1 MPSPREIAR
10 LVVRQGVGISC
21 GSKTSG
27 LLLVPS
33 KLARL
38 SVDEIRERYAHAD
51 KPLSAQALSKLKR
64 DPRHGV
70 QLIYAALKKRYE
82 RDSAERTRLDAMLN
96 FERVLWRAGVQHVAG
111 VDEVGMGPLAGP
123 VIAAAVVFPPH
134 TELHGIDDSKKLD
147 VEQRVDAER
156 RIRAAASG
164 IAIGRAEVAEI
175 DTVNIYHAGLLA
187 MRRAVEALPMR
198 PQHVLVDARSIPG
211 VDVPQNC
218 FDKGDGLDFSIAAAS
233 IVAKV
238 HRDRLMDELAREH
251 PGYGFERHKGYC
263 TPEHQDAIRRLG
275 PCPIHRT
282 SFTFIREL
290 RGEYSTLFYDL
301 KRRLDAAAAAAEL
314 EALDEELAA
323 SRGALSESEQRKLK
337 LVSSR
342 RWRAL

>member
-1 MPSPREIAR
+1 
-10 LVVRQGVGISC
+10 
-21 GSKTSG
+21 
-27 LLLVPS
+27 VPS
-33 KLARL
+33 SLSKL
-38 SVDEIRERYAHAD
+38 SVDEIRERYARTD
-51 KPLSAQALSKLKR
+51 EPVSAQTLSKLKR

-70 QLIYAALKKRYE
+70 RQIYTALKKRHE
-82 RDSAERTRLDAMLN
+82 RDSAERTRLDSMLN
-96 FERVLWRAGVQHVAG
+96 FERVLWRAGVQHIAG

-134 TELHGIDDSKKLD
+134 TELAGIDDSKKLD
-147 VEQRVDAER
+147 VEQRTEAER
-156 RIRAAASG
+156 RIREVASG

-175 DTVNIYHAGLLA
+175 DSLNIYHAGLLA
-187 MRRAVEALPMR
+187 MRRAVEALPTR
-198 PQHVLVDARSIPG
+198 PQHVLVDARNIPG

-238 HRDRLMDELAREH
+238 HRDRLMDDLAREH

-263 TPEHQDAIRRLG
+263 TPEHQDAIRKLG

-301 KRRLDAAAAAAEL
+301 KARLDAAAAAAEL
-314 EALDEELAA
+314 DALDEELVGV
-323 SRGALSESEQRKLK
+323 RDALSENEQRKLR
-337 LVSSR
+337 LVLSR
-342 RWRAL
+342 RWKAL

>member
-1 MPSPREIAR
+1 MPPS
-10 LVVRQGVGISC
+10 L
-21 GSKTSG
+21 SK
-27 LLLVPS
+27 
-33 KLARL
+33 L
-38 SVDEIRERYAHAD
+38 SVDEIRERYARAD
-51 KPLSAQALSKLKR
+51 APVSPQTLSRLKR
-64 DPRHGV
+64 DARHGV
-70 QLIYAALKKRYE
+70 RQIYAALKKRHE

-96 FERVLWRAGVQHVAG
+96 FERVLWRAGVHHVAG

-147 VEQRVDAER
+147 LEQRVDAER
-156 RIRAAASG
+156 RIRAVASG
-164 IAIGRAEVAEI
+164 IGIGRAEVAEI

-187 MRRAVEALPMR
+187 MRRAVEALPVP

-218 FDKGDGLDFSIAAAS
+218 FNKGDGLDFSIAAAS

-238 HRDRLMDELAREH
+238 HRDGLMDELAREH
-251 PGYGFERHKGYC
+251 PEYGFERHKGYC

-275 PCPIHRT
+275 PCAIHRQ

-301 KRRLDAAAAAAEL
+301 KQRLDSAAAAAEL
-314 EALDEELAA
+314 EAIDQELHA
-323 SRGALSESEQRKLK
+323 SRDALADREQRKLR
-337 LVSSR
+337 LVLSR
-342 RWRAL
+342 RWRSL